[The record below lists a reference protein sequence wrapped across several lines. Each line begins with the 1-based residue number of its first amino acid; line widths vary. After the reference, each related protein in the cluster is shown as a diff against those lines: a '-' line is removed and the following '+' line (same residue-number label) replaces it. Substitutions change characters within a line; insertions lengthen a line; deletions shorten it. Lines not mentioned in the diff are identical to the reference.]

1 MYGVAEV
8 WFELL
13 SVEPC
18 AVGAF
23 EVFHRAAGGRYCE
36 FGMCSG
42 DVAILCKNNAIMTS
56 SPDDNS
62 VGQPQSDMMFRANEM
77 SG

>member
-1 MYGVAEV
+1 MQGVVDV

-23 EVFHRAAGGRYCE
+23 EVFHRATGGRYCE

-42 DVAILCKNNAIMTS
+42 YVAILCKNSAIMTS
-56 SPDDNS
+56 PSDDNA
-62 VGQPQSDMMFRANEM
+62 VCQPQSDMMFRANEM